1 MLHITRL
8 PNVAALELTYRCNH
22 KCLFC
27 SCPWESDETYRKDEL
42 KTEQWFA
49 VIDELILC
57 AMKNAYEIGM
67 LTANYYYNGRDKK
80 HGLGTRAE
88 IDAALSKLAA
98 SQSGYQEPPERSA
111 MCYSIRTPEEVTIQ
125 CKCEKCGNSFTMD
138 VYKGHENLISKY
150 RGLAKEFVELGH
162 KATVTVVCESCA
174 KQFYPSSSS
183 WRTNHIVF
191 SFTANGSTSPVL
203 SYPSNWQYS
212 TTEYDTALSFLKGA
226 ETLSEIST
234 ETETHFNSKVYLD
247 HIKEVLGVT
256 PNRR

>member
-1 MLHITRL
+1 
-8 PNVAALELTYRCNH
+8 
-22 KCLFC
+22 
-27 SCPWESDETYRKDEL
+27 
-42 KTEQWFA
+42 
-49 VIDELILC
+49 
-57 AMKNAYEIGM
+57 
-67 LTANYYYNGRDKK
+67 
-80 HGLGTRAE
+80 
-88 IDAALSKLAA
+88 
-98 SQSGYQEPPERSA
+98 
-111 MCYSIRTPEEVTIQ
+111 MCYSIRTPEKVTIQ

-138 VYKGHENLISKY
+138 VYKGHETLISKY

-174 KQFYPSSSS
+174 KRFYPSTSS

-191 SFTANGSTSPVL
+191 SFTANGSASPVL
-203 SYPSNWQYS
+203 SYPSHWQYS

-247 HIKEVLGVT
+247 HIKEVIGVT